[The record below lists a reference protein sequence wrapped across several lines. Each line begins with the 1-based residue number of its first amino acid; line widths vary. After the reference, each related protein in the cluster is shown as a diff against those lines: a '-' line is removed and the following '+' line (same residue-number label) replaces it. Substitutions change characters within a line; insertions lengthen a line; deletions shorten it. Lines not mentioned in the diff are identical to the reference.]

1 MALIAWRRR
10 RRSWKALSAFIPNR
24 RNRTTYGRYRGGI
37 PRHWGGKGGQGK
49 AVSGGDCAK
58 VPPPPAFHLEKS
70 VPCFVARG
78 GTYSSQGKRC
88 TAMQFWYCAMAS
100 RDASTWTL
108 LSCSHRRRP
117 LS

>member
-1 MALIAWRRR
+1 MPGGGGGGAGRHSPL
-10 RRSWKALSAFIPNR
+10 LSLTAAIVLP
-24 RNRTTYGRYRGGI
+24 TVGTGEAYRGIGE
-37 PRHWGGKGGQGK
+37 KGGTRKSSKWGRLCE
-49 AVSGGDCAK
+49 ST
-58 VPPPPAFHLEKS
+58 PPPAFHLEKS